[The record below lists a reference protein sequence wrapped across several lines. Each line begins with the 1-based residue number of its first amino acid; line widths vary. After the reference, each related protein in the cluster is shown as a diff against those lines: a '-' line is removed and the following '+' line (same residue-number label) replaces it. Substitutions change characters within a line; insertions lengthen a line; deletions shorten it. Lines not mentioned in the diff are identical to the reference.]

1 MDQEE
6 ALRLD
11 TLGAE
16 SSHCTTNTS
25 ALGQFF
31 TASNLGLSNFYNTY
45 VFKQEALKDDVTVQ
59 VVRCKSSNPK
69 KEEHFVSGES

>member
-6 ALRLD
+6 APRLD

-31 TASNLGLSNFYNTY
+31 TASNLGLSNFYNT
-45 VFKQEALKDDVTVQ
+45 ASRL
-59 VVRCKSSNPK
+59 
-69 KEEHFVSGES
+69 